1 MQNPINIQ
9 PASAADAGSV
19 VRLVQELAHNENESC
34 DLTEAFVL
42 EYLAFPGS
50 NILLAWDGDQVVGL
64 LSFSVRPGLYH
75 AGQSALI
82 EELVVQSSA
91 RSHGVGGL
99 LIDEVVKR
107 TEALGCKEISVST
120 MADNTGAIRFYVK
133 HGFEE
138 GAVYL
143 ERHFSGSDE

>member
-9 PASAADAGSV
+9 PASAADTDSV
-19 VRLVQELAHNENESC
+19 VRLVKELAQNENEPC
-34 DLTEAFVL
+34 DLTPAFVL

-50 NILLAWDGDQVVGL
+50 NILLAWDGGQVVGL
-64 LSFSVRPGLYH
+64 LSYNVRPGLYH
-75 AGQSALI
+75 AGSSCLI

-91 RSHGVGGL
+91 RSRGVGGL
-99 LIDEVVKR
+99 LIEEVLRR
-107 TEALGCKEISVST
+107 TEALGCKEVSVST
-120 MADNTGAIRFYVK
+120 MSDNTGAIRFYTR

-143 ERHFSGSDE
+143 ERHFQDCD